1 MKDLLGNEITD
12 PFYIDILQ
20 RLDKLKKRNKGHKHF
35 SEEDKKEL
43 DAIAE
48 KLERHWRILKEEID
62 NIPESEQARRIKI
75 NLGKIRLG
83 LFE

>member
-1 MKDLLGNEITD
+1 MKDVLGNEITD

-20 RLDKLKKRNKGHKHF
+20 RLNKLKKRNKGHKYF

-43 DAIAE
+43 DAISE
-48 KLERHWRILKEEID
+48 ELERHWRILKKEID
-62 NIPESEQARRIKI
+62 NIPGSEQARRINV
-75 NLGKIRLG
+75 NLGKIRLR

>member
-20 RLDKLKKRNKGHKHF
+20 RLDELKKRNVGHKHF
-35 SEEDKKEL
+35 TEEDKKEL

-48 KLERHWRILKEEID
+48 QLEGHWRILKEQID
-62 NIPESEQARRIKI
+62 NIPISEQARRIKV
-75 NLGKIRLG
+75 NLGKIRPGIL
-83 LFE
+83 

>member
-20 RLDKLKKRNKGHKHF
+20 RLDELEKRNKGHKHF

-43 DAIAE
+43 DAMS
-48 KLERHWRILKEEID
+48 KDLEGHWRILKEEIE
-62 NIPESEQARRIKI
+62 NIPASEQARLIKV
-75 NLGKIRLG
+75 NLGKIRPR
-83 LFE
+83 LF

>member
-20 RLDKLKKRNKGHKHF
+20 RLDELIKRNKGHKHF

-43 DAIAE
+43 DTISDE
-48 KLERHWRILKEEID
+48 LERHWRILKEEI
-62 NIPESEQARRIKI
+62 NSIPASEQARRMKVSFD
-75 NLGKIRLG
+75 KIRSG

>member
-20 RLDKLKKRNKGHKHF
+20 RLEELKKRNKGHKHF

-43 DAIAE
+43 DAISDE
-48 KLERHWRILKEEID
+48 LERHWRILKEEIG
-62 NIPESEQARRIKI
+62 NIPESEQARRIKV
-75 NLGKIRLG
+75 NLGKIRPG